1 MAMATN
7 STAGT
12 ATSQEAGHAK
22 VFPPLDSGTFAPQL
36 IWLALSFG
44 LLYLLLKRFYLP
56 RVGEV
61 IEERRERIERDL
73 HQAEKIKEETAQALS
88 NYERALGEAR
98 GQAQAIVKG
107 MRETLSAEME
117 KERSTVET
125 QIAAKLADAEA
136 RIAQTKTGAL
146 AGVGEIAGELAG
158 AIVARLSGREV
169 SKDEVAKALV
179 NRQAAE

>member
-12 ATSQEAGHAK
+12 ATSHEAGHAK

-73 HQAEKIKEETAQALS
+73 RQAEKIKEETAQALS

-98 GQAQAIVKG
+98 GKAQAIVKD
-107 MRETLSAEME
+107 MRESLSAEME
-117 KERSTVET
+117 KERSTVEA
-125 QIAAKLADAEA
+125 QIAAKLVDAEA
-136 RIAQTKTGAL
+136 RIAQTKAGAL
-146 AGVGEIAGELAG
+146 AGVSEIAGELAG

>member
-7 STAGT
+7 TTAGT
-12 ATSQEAGHAK
+12 AVPSAAGPAK
-22 VFPPLDSGTFAPQL
+22 VFPPLDRETFAPQL

-56 RVGEV
+56 RVSEV
-61 IEERRERIERDL
+61 IEERRERIERDVR
-73 HQAEKIKEETAQALS
+73 QAEKLKAETELALA

-98 GQAQAIVKG
+98 GKAQAIVNG
-107 MRETLSAEME
+107 MRDTLAAEME
-117 KERSTVET
+117 KERGAVEAE
-125 QIAAKLADAEA
+125 IAAKLAEAEG
-136 RIAQTKTGAL
+136 RIAETKAAAL

-169 SKDEVAKALV
+169 SKDEVKKALV

>member
-12 ATSQEAGHAK
+12 TTAREAGQAK
-22 VFPPLDSGTFAPQL
+22 AFPPLDSATFAPQL

-61 IEERRERIERDL
+61 IEERRERVERDL
-73 HQAEKIKEETAQALS
+73 RQAEKIKSETAQALN
-88 NYERALGEAR
+88 NYERALSEAR
-98 GQAQAIVKG
+98 GKAQAIVKD
-107 MRETLSAEME
+107 MRDTLNAEME
-117 KERSTVET
+117 KERTSVEG
-125 QIAAKLADAEA
+125 QITAKLADAEA
-136 RIAQTKTGAL
+136 RIAQTKASAL

-169 SKDEVAKALV
+169 TQDELKRALV
-179 NRQAAE
+179 SRQAAE

>member
-1 MAMATN
+1 MATN
-7 STAGT
+7 STTGT
-12 ATSQEAGHAK
+12 ATSHEAGHAK
-22 VFPPLDSGTFAPQL
+22 VFPPLDSGTFAPQI

-73 HQAEKIKEETAQALS
+73 RQAEKIKVETAQALS

-98 GQAQAIVKG
+98 GKAQAIVKG

-117 KERSTVET
+117 KERSSVEA
-125 QIAAKLADAEA
+125 QISAKLADAEA
-136 RIAQTKTGAL
+136 RIAGTKATAL
-146 AGVGEIAGELAG
+146 AGVGELAGELAG

-169 SKDEVAKALV
+169 TKDEVKRALV
-179 NRQAAE
+179 SRQAAE

>member
-12 ATSQEAGHAK
+12 TTSQEAGHAK
-22 VFPPLDSGTFAPQL
+22 VFPPLDAGTFAPQL

-73 HQAEKIKEETAQALS
+73 RQAEKIKAETAQALN

-98 GQAQAIVKG
+98 GKAQAIVKD
-107 MRETLSAEME
+107 MRNTLSAEME

-125 QIAAKLADAEA
+125 QITAKLADAEA
-136 RIAQTKTGAL
+136 RIAQTKASAL
-146 AGVGEIAGELAG
+146 AGVSEIAGELAG

>member
-1 MAMATN
+1 MATN

-12 ATSQEAGHAK
+12 AASHEAGHSK
-22 VFPPLDSGTFAPQL
+22 TFPPLDSETFAPQL
-36 IWLALSFG
+36 IWLALTFG
-44 LLYLLLKRFYLP
+44 LLYLLLKRFCLP

-73 HQAEKIKEETAQALS
+73 RQADKLKAETEQALS

-98 GQAQAIVKG
+98 GKAQAIVKG
-107 MRETLSAEME
+107 MRDTLSVEME
-117 KERSTVET
+117 KERGTVEA
-125 QIAAKLADAEA
+125 QIAAKVADAEV
-136 RIAQTKTGAL
+136 RIAQTKAGAL
-146 AGVGEIAGELAG
+146 ARVSEIAGELAA

-179 NRQAAE
+179 SRQAAE

>member
-1 MAMATN
+1 MATN
-7 STAGT
+7 TTAGT
-12 ATSQEAGHAK
+12 TTSQEAGHAK
-22 VFPPLDSGTFAPQL
+22 VFPPLDAGTFAPQL

-73 HQAEKIKEETAQALS
+73 RQAEKIKAETAQALN

-98 GQAQAIVKG
+98 GKAQAIVKD
-107 MRETLSAEME
+107 MRNTLSAEME

-125 QIAAKLADAEA
+125 QITAKLADAEA
-136 RIAQTKTGAL
+136 RIAQTKASAL
-146 AGVGEIAGELAG
+146 AGVSEIAGELAG

>member
-1 MAMATN
+1 MATN

-12 ATSQEAGHAK
+12 TTAHATGQPK

-61 IEERRERIERDL
+61 LEERRERIERDL
-73 HQAEKIKEETAQALS
+73 GQAEKIKAETAQALS

-98 GQAQAIVKG
+98 GKAQAIVKD
-107 MRETLSAEME
+107 MRETVSAEME
-117 KERSTVET
+117 KERTSVEA
-125 QIAAKLADAEA
+125 QITAKLADAEA
-136 RIAQTKTGAL
+136 RITQTKASAL
-146 AGVGEIAGELAG
+146 SGVGELAGELAG

-169 SKDEVAKALV
+169 SKDEVKKALV
-179 NRQAAE
+179 SRHAAE

>member
-1 MAMATN
+1 MATN

-12 ATSQEAGHAK
+12 AVPPGAGQTKA
-22 VFPPLDSGTFAPQL
+22 FPPLDSGTFAPQL
-36 IWLALSFG
+36 IWLAISFG

-56 RVGEV
+56 RVAEV

-73 HQAEKIKEETAQALS
+73 RQAEKIKGETAQALS

-98 GQAQAIVKG
+98 AKAQAIVKD

-117 KERSTVET
+117 KEKATVEA
-125 QIAAKLADAEA
+125 QINTKLADADA
-136 RIAQTKTGAL
+136 RIARTKADAL

-169 SKDEVAKALV
+169 SKDEVKRALV